1 MSGFIKSKYFTSIQ
15 NDTDRRRYEEKL
27 VLLGCGEDPY
37 FPLEQKGRVRS
48 SECVEWIDWPS
59 VSYAD
64 IYNYLINTPSEY
76 THEMLKAYKSMDGYN
91 FFVNGW
97 VSNVVVTQIEGRQHY
112 LFTATVKHSQ
122 TLSATPLKVWVG
134 CKSNG
139 EVVAAH
145 CTCMAGIGE
154 ACSHIAAVLF
164 AAEANTQVKQQ
175 QSCTSLPCAWLPPSF
190 RSVEYLSVSDIDFRT
205 PKQKRK
211 SSQAFGSNTTPVPKK
226 SLIIQ
231 KPTESELTEYY
242 LKLSKTKH
250 KPVLLSLVNGF
261 NDDFVPLYVKG
272 ILPQPLTALYD
283 QKYEEMPFPEI
294 IKACEALYDTV
305 TITPEQA
312 NTVELKTRGQ
322 SKCKLWYEQRAGH
335 ITASILRKVLHTDFS
350 KPSVSL
356 LKSICY
362 PQTTKFFSEACEYGQ
377 QHEADALHIYSDNM
391 KSTHPFFELQKSGL
405 VLDTENPFIGASP
418 DGIISCSC
426 CGKGVVEVKCPFSCR
441 DKSFSEAVNE
451 KTFCLAEGTFFLKK
465 DHAYFFQVQ
474 MQMKLCQVKFCDFVV
489 WGKDGPYLTQRIK
502 YDEEF
507 TENALVQ
514 VKSFVKLCLLPELLS
529 RCFTSGMKKPDTAS
543 DCQSEEG
550 DDQLPSQDDVT
561 VEQST
566 STPDLVEDEEDNGL
580 WCYCRQDEHY
590 DAMIACDS
598 ESCTIEWFHLSCV
611 NLTQAQVPS
620 GNWYCPDCA
629 ANEEV

>member
-1 MSGFIKSKYFTSIQ
+1 MSGFTKSKYFTSIQ

-27 VLLGCGEDPY
+27 ALLGCGEDPY
-37 FPLEQKGRVRS
+37 LPLEQKGLVRS

-139 EVVAAH
+139 EVVAAR

-154 ACSHIAAVLF
+154 AYSHIAAVLF

-211 SSQAFGSNTTPVPKK
+211 SSQAFGSSTTPVPKK
-226 SLIIQ
+226 SLIMQ

-283 QKYEEMPFPEI
+283 QKYEEMPFLEI
-294 IKACEALYDTV
+294 LKACEALYDTV

-377 QHEADALHIYSDNM
+377 QHEADALRIYSDNM
-391 KSTHPFFELQKSGL
+391 KSTHPFLSYR
-405 VLDTENPFIGASP
+405 S
-418 DGIISCSC
+418 
-426 CGKGVVEVKCPFSCR
+426 R
-441 DKSFSEAVNE
+441 D
-451 KTFCLAEGTFFLKK
+451 
-465 DHAYFFQVQ
+465 
-474 MQMKLCQVKFCDFVV
+474 
-489 WGKDGPYLTQRIK
+489 
-502 YDEEF
+502 
-507 TENALVQ
+507 
-514 VKSFVKLCLLPELLS
+514 
-529 RCFTSGMKKPDTAS
+529 
-543 DCQSEEG
+543 
-550 DDQLPSQDDVT
+550 
-561 VEQST
+561 
-566 STPDLVEDEEDNGL
+566 
-580 WCYCRQDEHY
+580 
-590 DAMIACDS
+590 
-598 ESCTIEWFHLSCV
+598 WF
-611 NLTQAQVPS
+611 
-620 GNWYCPDCA
+620 
-629 ANEEV
+629 

>member
-1 MSGFIKSKYFTSIQ
+1 MSGFTKSKYFTSIQ
-15 NDTDRRRYEEKL
+15 NDTDRRQYKEKL
-27 VLLGCGEDPY
+27 ALLGCGEDPY
-37 FPLEQKGRVRS
+37 FLLEQKGLVRS

-122 TLSATPLKVWVG
+122 TLSATPLKVWIG

-145 CTCMAGIGE
+145 CTCMVGIGE

-175 QSCTSLPCAWLPPSF
+175 QSCTSFPCAWLPPSF
-190 RSVEYLSVSDIDFRT
+190 RSVEYLSVSDIDYRT

-226 SLIIQ
+226 SLIMQ

-250 KPVLLSLVNGF
+250 KPVLLSLV

-283 QKYEEMPFPEI
+283 QKYEEMPFSEI
-294 IKACEALYDTV
+294 LKACEALYDTV

-312 NTVELKTRGQ
+312 NMVELKTRGQ
-322 SKCKLWYEQRAGH
+322 SKYKLWYEQRAGH
-335 ITASILRKVLHTDFS
+335 ITASIL
-350 KPSVSL
+350 
-356 LKSICY
+356 
-362 PQTTKFFSEACEYGQ
+362 
-377 QHEADALHIYSDNM
+377 
-391 KSTHPFFELQKSGL
+391 
-405 VLDTENPFIGASP
+405 
-418 DGIISCSC
+418 
-426 CGKGVVEVKCPFSCR
+426 
-441 DKSFSEAVNE
+441 
-451 KTFCLAEGTFFLKK
+451 
-465 DHAYFFQVQ
+465 
-474 MQMKLCQVKFCDFVV
+474 
-489 WGKDGPYLTQRIK
+489 
-502 YDEEF
+502 
-507 TENALVQ
+507 
-514 VKSFVKLCLLPELLS
+514 
-529 RCFTSGMKKPDTAS
+529 
-543 DCQSEEG
+543 
-550 DDQLPSQDDVT
+550 
-561 VEQST
+561 
-566 STPDLVEDEEDNGL
+566 
-580 WCYCRQDEHY
+580 
-590 DAMIACDS
+590 
-598 ESCTIEWFHLSCV
+598 
-611 NLTQAQVPS
+611 
-620 GNWYCPDCA
+620 
-629 ANEEV
+629 